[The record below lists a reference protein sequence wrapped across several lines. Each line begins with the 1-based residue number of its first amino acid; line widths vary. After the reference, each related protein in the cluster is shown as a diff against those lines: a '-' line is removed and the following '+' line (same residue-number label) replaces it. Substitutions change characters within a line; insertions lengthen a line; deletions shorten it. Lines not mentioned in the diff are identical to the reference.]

1 MNRTQ
6 KIRFIYGIV
15 LTVMTLV
22 VGIAFIV
29 AVSQVYYGGI
39 KENPDYPFEIER
51 IKEHILVP
59 FVFLLCWIA
68 AIIGGA
74 VISIVF
80 PLAEKKNVGSDS
92 LTLLNRY
99 KDRMPT
105 SGGEE
110 YSAAKDRMEKYEKI
124 RMIIWGVAF
133 AFFPAVAIVIFVYA
147 FNITHYHADALK
159 EDILN
164 LVKNVLTWT
173 AAAVAVGIAA
183 AVVDVVLLKREIAEA
198 KTAIA
203 KGDKSAAPVTKEVKK
218 GLIVVATVSASVI
231 TGIALI
237 AYIVAPFIVQAAF
250 TVSQTVIYVIVFVVA
265 ALTIVGFTV
274 YNIFKRYIPD
284 KLNGILLLVSRIVV
298 GVVAVTFIIVGV
310 LNGGANDVLVKA
322 INICTECIG
331 LG

>member
-1 MNRTQ
+1 MTKTQ

-15 LTVMTLV
+15 LTVMTV
-22 VGIAFIV
+22 IVGIAFII
-29 AVSQVYYGGI
+29 AASQLYYSGKDAG
-39 KENPDYPFEIER
+39 YPYEISR
-51 IKEHILVP
+51 IKEYILVP

-74 VISIVF
+74 VICIIF

-99 KDRMPT
+99 KSRMPA

-110 YSAAKDRMEKYEKI
+110 YADAKDKMSKYEII
-124 RMIIWGVAF
+124 RSFIWGAAF
-133 AFFPAVAIVIFVYA
+133 TLFLAVAIVIFVYA
-147 FNITHYHADALK
+147 FNITHFHTDTLID
-159 EDILN
+159 DILN

-183 AVVDVVLLKREIAEA
+183 AVVDEVLLKREIAAA

-203 KGDKSAAPVTKEVKK
+203 KGDKSTPPLTKEVKK
-218 GLIVVATVSASVI
+218 GIITLAAVLASVI
-231 TGIALI
+231 TGVALI
-237 AYIVAPFIVQAAF
+237 AYIVAPFIVQAAY

-265 ALTIVGFTV
+265 ALTIIGFTV
-274 YNIFKRYIPD
+274 YNIIKRYIPD
-284 KLNGILLLVSRIVV
+284 KVNGILLIVSRAAV
-298 GVVAVTFIIVGV
+298 GAVAITFIVLGV
-310 LNGGANDVLVKA
+310 LNGGANDVLTKA
-322 INICTECIG
+322 IAICTECIG